1 METGNLNVNVTF
13 THGAEGSAVS
23 EVTRI
28 PPGWRPIFV
37 RLPALAENTAA
48 LVIQVPGVDGS
59 YAPVD
64 GYDEDTASVDALHIK
79 CAATN
84 ARVKRMAPEV
94 FAGFGGSFKLAAY
107 QSDLSTAVPQAV
119 GAEADDVVVQI
130 QCRRY

>member
-1 METGNLNVNVTF
+1 METGNLTVNVTF
-13 THGAEGSAVS
+13 THGEAGNAVS
-23 EVTRI
+23 EVARI
-28 PPGWRPIFV
+28 PPGWRPIFA

-64 GYDEDTASVDALHIK
+64 GYDEDTASADPLHIK

-84 ARVKRMAPEV
+84 ARVKRMAPEA

-107 QSDLSTAVPQAV
+107 QSDLSTAVAQAV
-119 GAEADDVVVQI
+119 GAEVDDVVVKI
-130 QCRRY
+130 DCRRY